1 MMSSDGS
8 VRVRVRPGE
17 ELRFPAACVYC
28 GQPAGPALP
37 LRRRLGRVTRE
48 VDVPLC
54 GDCQQ
59 EVRRLSGDEER
70 RRKLGWLAAGLAFLF
85 LFLLLFFLLPAGF
98 PILLRLLLPLGI
110 AALAAGA
117 VYSAF
122 RRNSQRYAR
131 PEKQAILA
139 AARLEDFSW
148 RTMTLA
154 FADEAFARRFATLN
168 EPQSMIDEPLEVDR
182 EVVA

>member
-1 MMSSDGS
+1 MSSYRA

-17 ELRFPAACVYC
+17 ELRFPAACVHC
-28 GQPAGPALP
+28 GQPARPALP

-54 GDCQQ
+54 DDCQQ

-70 RRKLGWLAAGLAFLF
+70 RRKLGWLAAGLAFLIVF
-85 LFLLLFFLLPAGF
+85 LVLFFLLPSGF
-98 PILLRLLLPLGI
+98 PVALRLLLPLGL
-110 AALAAGA
+110 AALTAGA
-117 VYSAF
+117 LYTVF
-122 RRNSQRYAR
+122 RRSSLQYAR

-139 AARLEDFSW
+139 AAQLAGFSW

-154 FADEAFARRFATLN
+154 FADEAYARQFADLN
-168 EPQSMIDEPLEVDR
+168 ESQLIVDEPNEVYR
-182 EVVA
+182 EVIA

>member
-1 MMSSDGS
+1 MSAYRG
-8 VRVRVRPGE
+8 VRVKVRPGE
-17 ELRFPAACVYC
+17 ELRFPATCVYC

-54 GDCQQ
+54 SDCQQ

-70 RRKLGWLAAGLAFLF
+70 RQKLAWLVAGLAFLF
-85 LFLLLFFLLPAGF
+85 LFLLLFFLLPAEF
-98 PILLRLLLPLGI
+98 PVVLRLALPLGI
-110 AALAAGA
+110 AGLAAGG
-117 VYSAF
+117 VHTAF
-122 RRNSQRYAR
+122 RRNSLQIAR

-139 AARLEDFSW
+139 AARLTGFSW

-154 FADEAFARRFATLN
+154 FADETFARSFAALN
-168 EPQSMIDEPLEVDR
+168 ETQLVMNEPFEVDR

>member
-1 MMSSDGS
+1 MSLYRA

-17 ELRFPAACVYC
+17 ALRFPAACVSC

-54 GDCQQ
+54 DDCER
-59 EVRRLSGDEER
+59 EVRRLSADEER
-70 RRKLGWLAAGLAFLF
+70 RQKLGWLAAGLTFFL
-85 LFLLLFFLLPAGF
+85 LFVLLFFLLPAGF
-98 PILLRLLLPLGI
+98 PVALRLLLPLGI

-117 VYSAF
+117 VYAAF
-122 RRNSQRYAR
+122 RRSSLQYAR

-139 AARLEDFSW
+139 AVRLTGFSW
-148 RTMTLA
+148 RSMTLA
-154 FADEAFARRFATLN
+154 FADEAYARRFADLN
-168 EPQSMIDEPLEVDR
+168 EPQLIVDEPYEVDR

>member
-1 MMSSDGS
+1 MSSYRV
-8 VRVRVRPGE
+8 VRVKIRPGE
-17 ELRFPAACVYC
+17 ELRFPAVCVHC

-37 LRRRLGRVTRE
+37 LRRRLDRVTRE

-54 GDCQQ
+54 DACQQ

-70 RRKLGWLAAGLAFLF
+70 RQKLGWLAAGLAFVF

-98 PILLRLLLPLGI
+98 PVALRLLPLGM
-110 AALAAGA
+110 AALA
-117 VYSAF
+117 SAAIYTVF
-122 RRNSQRYAR
+122 RRSSLQYAR

-139 AARLEDFSW
+139 AVRLTGFSW
-148 RTMTLA
+148 RTMTFA
-154 FADEAFARRFATLN
+154 FADESYARRFADLN
-168 EPQSMIDEPLEVDR
+168 EPQLIVDEPYEVDR

>member
-1 MMSSDGS
+1 MSAYQA
-8 VRVRVRPGE
+8 VRVKVRPGE
-17 ELRFPAACVYC
+17 ELRFPATCVYC

-37 LRRRLGRVTRE
+37 VRRRLGRVTRE

-59 EVRRLSGDEER
+59 EVRRLSGEEER
-70 RRKLGWLAAGLAFLF
+70 RQKLGWLAAGLAFLL
-85 LFLLLFFLLPAGF
+85 LFLLLFSLLPAGF
-98 PILLRLLLPLGI
+98 PLVLRLLLPLGI

-117 VYSAF
+117 VYMAF
-122 RRNSQRYAR
+122 RRNSLKVAR

-139 AARLEDFSW
+139 AARLDHFSW

-154 FADEAFARRFATLN
+154 FADDAFARQFAALN
-168 EPQSMIDEPLEVDR
+168 EPQLIIDEPFEVDR